1 MIDRLQVG
9 CTSKVHT
16 LQPVFYL
23 PCPAGPILQYGSRRS
38 NPYLGGI
45 ETPICHMADGGFGVA
60 EAVLICGSLYLL
72 AVLYD
77 LYPEY
82 LNEENA

>member
-9 CTSKVHT
+9 CASKVHT

-38 NPYLGGI
+38 NPYLG
-45 ETPICHMADGGFGVA
+45 VA
-60 EAVLICGSLYLL
+60 EAVLTAKKTPPALPGVFAYALR
-72 AVLYD
+72 
-77 LYPEY
+77 P
-82 LNEENA
+82 

>member
-9 CTSKVHT
+9 CASKVHT

-60 EAVLICGSLYLL
+60 EAVLTAKTPPALPGVFAYALR
-72 AVLYD
+72 
-77 LYPEY
+77 P
-82 LNEENA
+82 

>member
-60 EAVLICGSLYLL
+60 EAVLTAKKHPRHCRGVFAYALR
-72 AVLYD
+72 
-77 LYPEY
+77 P
-82 LNEENA
+82 

>member
-9 CTSKVHT
+9 CASKVHT

-45 ETPICHMADGGFGVA
+45 LMAA
-60 EAVLICGSLYLL
+60 LITIINCTNTLTF
-72 AVLYD
+72 A
-77 LYPEY
+77 
-82 LNEENA
+82 